1 MLADIEAEH
10 LLLVSEPGPLVELG
24 VGDRD
29 ALVEPLPRV
38 TGGVGVAAVAAE
50 QAHDPGV
57 TLASPGEREVDD
69 LLVHMQESLTRMSEG
84 VEGPCFDERLD
95 RAFVEALL
103 ADALAEAKDLGDRP
117 AVLPGGDDVLD
128 EPLADIAHRRHPEPD
143 RAVPYGEVALGLVHV
158 GHQHRD
164 ADLPA

>member
-69 LLVHMQESLTRMSEG
+69 LLVHMQESLTRMSDAA
-84 VEGPCFDERLD
+84 EGPPLH
-95 RAFVEALL
+95 
-103 ADALAEAKDLGDRP
+103 DRP
-117 AVLPGGDDVLD
+117 
-128 EPLADIAHRRHPEPD
+128 HPPFVS
-143 RAVPYGEVALGLVHV
+143 RPSVP
-158 GHQHRD
+158 
-164 ADLPA
+164 